1 LSETVN
7 PGGNP
12 GLDADSSQRLDKWLW
27 CARFFKSRNLA
38 SKLLGAG
45 RLRLSG
51 RVVNKAHQLIRA
63 GDVLTFPQGF
73 YIRVI
78 KVLFLASR
86 RGPAPEAQS
95 LYEDLH
101 PIEDQRTQKPASAS
115 FEAPAPRRDRGEGR
129 PTKDDRRAIDK
140 LMGRE

>member
-38 SKLLGAG
+38 SKLLGGG
-45 RLRLSG
+45 RLRSSG
-51 RVVNKAHQLIRA
+51 KVVNKAHQLIRV
-63 GDVLTFPQGF
+63 GDVLTFPQGP

-78 KVLFLASR
+78 EVLFLADR

-95 LYEDLH
+95 LYQDLQ
-101 PIEDQRTQKPASAS
+101 PIEEQRAQKPALAL
-115 FEAPAPRRDRGEGR
+115 FEAPSARRDRGEGR
-129 PTKDDRRAIDK
+129 PTKDERRAIDK